1 MAIEIFKLMG
11 SILVNNDEANKSI
24 SKTDEKAEGLGG
36 KLLKGVGTAAK
47 WGTAIAGAAAAGGAA
62 LLGMASKS
70 AETTDRIDKLS
81 AKIGISKQGF
91 QEWDYIMGQNG
102 MDVEKLQVGVKTL
115 VTQMDAAAGGSK
127 SATEAFNK
135 LGLSWSDGNGKL
147 KNQEQMMNESI
158 MALASMENGTE
169 KARLAT
175 ELFGKAG
182 VEMMPM
188 LNNGAQGIQD
198 LKNRAHELG
207 LVLGDD
213 AVNAGVVLGDTM
225 DDVKDSF
232 GMITT
237 QIGVKVMPLI
247 QSFADWILS
256 KMPVI
261 QSFLGGLFNGI
272 EFFVS
277 LVVKGV
283 TTLTS
288 SLNDKFGWII
298 DKIIKMKDTFS
309 QSMESFDDYGQAFKD
324 MIEVIT
330 GPIGNLPIFE
340 EIGKLM
346 SAIHE
351 IINRI
356 KNGEGIGEAFRAA
369 FEWRDSTVGNSLLE
383 FINFVTSIFQSVQT
397 VVETVVTN
405 LGPIFDGLKAI
416 FLILMD
422 YIAVVWDNIGKPVFR
437 FIMEIVSKV
446 AEVFKYV
453 FPILANIFKGLCDT
467 LSLLWQNILKPVLEA
482 IGVFLQN
489 VLLPVFKF
497 VFNIVAEVV
506 KGAFSFIGLLWNTT
520 LKPILDGI
528 ITFIGGVFKGNW
540 SQIWDG
546 IKSILSGIWG
556 GIKTILWT
564 PIQWFLDL
572 ISPLWQKITAPFKK
586 AADAIGNIWSSIKS
600 VFKLPHFTFSGSM
613 NPLKWIDEG
622 LPKVGVEWYAKGG
635 VMNAPTVFG
644 MNGRNLMVGGEKE
657 PEAIAPI
664 SVLQSYV
671 KQAVEESNN
680 ALVSILQS
688 ILIEIREGNYTL
700 FNKVV
705 KAIESTKIEWNER
718 ELARL
723 VSTYA

>member
-24 SKTDEKAEGLGG
+24 SKTDEKAEGLGS

-62 LLGMASKS
+62 LMGMATKS

-127 SATEAFNK
+127 TATEAFNK
-135 LGLSWSDGNGKL
+135 LGLSWNDGNGKL

-158 MALASMENGTE
+158 MALANMENGTE

-188 LNNGAQGIQD
+188 LNNGAQGIED

-213 AVNAGVVLGDTM
+213 AVNAGVVLGDTI

-247 QSFADWILS
+247 QSFCDWILS
-256 KMPVI
+256 NMPVI
-261 QSFLGGLFNGI
+261 QNVLGTFFDGIQWLVTNVVGAISFVFDNLNLSWDTVMKALNLIWDTVGKPLFDVI
-272 EFFVS
+272 VQIVQFVS
-277 LVVKGV
+277 DNWDLIWDSIVLYFKTVW
-283 TTLTS
+283 
-288 SLNDKFGWII
+288 N
-298 DKIIKMKDTFS
+298 IIKGTWDSIGKPLFDFILSIVDLLANFFKERMPMITSAFS
-309 QSMESFDDYGQAFKD
+309 KMASDINSFWINNLQPCFKAIGD
-324 MIEVIT
+324 FISNVLAPVFKWVFQNIIAPVVDSVFRT
-330 GPIGNLPIFE
+330 IGNL
-340 EIGKLM
+340 
-346 SAIHE
+346 
-351 IINRI
+351 
-356 KNGEGIGEAFRAA
+356 
-369 FEWRDSTVGNSLLE
+369 
-383 FINFVTSIFQSVQT
+383 
-397 VVETVVTN
+397 
-405 LGPIFDGLKAI
+405 
-416 FLILMD
+416 
-422 YIAVVWDNIGKPVFR
+422 
-437 FIMEIVSKV
+437 
-446 AEVFKYV
+446 
-453 FPILANIFKGLCDT
+453 
-467 LSLLWQNILKPVLEA
+467 
-482 IGVFLQN
+482 
-489 VLLPVFKF
+489 
-497 VFNIVAEVV
+497 
-506 KGAFSFIGLLWNTT
+506 WNNT
-520 LKPILDGI
+520 LKPIFVGI
-528 ITFIGGVFKGNW
+528 TDFLTGVFTLNW
-540 SQIWDG
+540 SKIWSG
-546 IKSILSGIWG
+546 ISNILSGLWS
-556 GIKTILWT
+556 GIKTILWA

-572 ISPLWQKITAPFKK
+572 ISPLWEKITAPFRR

-635 VMNAPTVFG
+635 IMNTPTVFG

-671 KQAVEESNN
+671 RQAVEESNN
-680 ALVSILQS
+680 ALASILQS
-688 ILIEIREGNYTL
+688 ILMELKEGNYTL